1 MPDYSMFVSNVRFE
15 LIPIKDLVSSQ
26 IRQRNLSQNHVNHAV
41 VNFDPLLVN
50 PIKVSRRNG
59 VNFVFVGQ
67 FTIEIIALVTGSRD
81 TLVWCMI
88 YDGLNYEVEADIFAN
103 HEHEDKYP
111 VSYGTMQNKALTFLF
126 TAMKEE
132 S

>member
-1 MPDYSMFVSNVRFE
+1 MPGYSMFVSNVRFE

-26 IRQRNLSQNHVNHAV
+26 IRQRNPSQNHVYHAD

-59 VNFVFVGQ
+59 VNFVFGGQ
-67 FTIEIIALVTGSRD
+67 LTIEMIALVSGSRD
-81 TLVWCMI
+81 TLVWCI
-88 YDGLNYEVEADIFAN
+88 ICDDLNYDAEA
-103 HEHEDKYP
+103 
-111 VSYGTMQNKALTFLF
+111 VQNKVLALL
-126 TAMKEE
+126 AEMKEE